1 MNITNDVLLEK
12 IENVK
17 TDTGE
22 IKNHLK
28 DLNGTVKDH
37 SVKLARV
44 KSHKFYGWLITFISS
59 ASTFIIGSLL
69 TAIYFLQR

>member
-1 MNITNDVLLEK
+1 MQITNDVLLEK

-22 IKNHLK
+22 IKTHLK
-28 DLNGTVKDH
+28 ELNGTVKDH
-37 SVKLARV
+37 SVKLAKA
-44 KSHKFYGWLITFISS
+44 KSHKFYSWLITFILSV
-59 ASTFIIGSLL
+59 STFIVGSLL